1 MTSLAAVARED
12 VGRAQSVA
20 LTRVLPPE
28 GGLSF
33 RDWGHAQTLALS
45 DDARRDLKTCPR
57 RGHAETLA
65 LSHDARRDLKPRPDP
80 GDAQTLAS
88 VLSDRHCLV
97 GALDLALASVPS
109 ERHCLA
115 GALDLAPGRQ
125 GWCPGRS
132 GALLS
137 VLGRSQAFFC
147 DVQWRLA
154 ANESSSGQ

>member
-57 RGHAETLA
+57 RGHAETLPLNDDAHCDLKTCPRRGHAETLA

-80 GDAQTLAS
+80 GDAQT
-88 VLSDRHCLV
+88 
-97 GALDLALASVPS
+97 
-109 ERHCLA
+109 
-115 GALDLAPGRQ
+115 
-125 GWCPGRS
+125 
-132 GALLS
+132 
-137 VLGRSQAFFC
+137 
-147 DVQWRLA
+147 
-154 ANESSSGQ
+154 